1 MSRQAWNFVLVAIVL
16 LIALANPLYRHYK
29 LHQPIVTLGLDLKGG
44 VEVLLQAVPEG
55 GGKPTPDQMS
65 GVQEVVRNRVDPQG
79 QKEITLTQVGLDRLL
94 LQVPGEKNPDSI
106 IEVIGDTALLEW
118 INTGDQS
125 FPAGTDFN
133 NPGTQERAP
142 DYAKYDVILT
152 GAHLKHA
159 DVRFDQASRPMIAFE
174 LDKEGGDIFGKWT
187 NDHVG
192 QYLTVTLDGKV
203 VTSPV
208 IKSAIWGGSGVIEG
222 QFGLDEANKVVRQL
236 NAGALPVP
244 LSILSSSV
252 VGPTLG
258 QDSINASFIAG
269 LIGFIIVLLFMIAF
283 YRLPGVVANVTLI
296 LYVVLVIG
304 YFSLMNAT
312 MTLPGIAGFLLSI
325 GMAIDANIIIF
336 ERLKEEIRWGKTLVV
351 ALEAAFARA
360 WVAIL
365 DGNLTTILAALV
377 LYFYGTGPIKG
388 FAVTLTIGNLMSL
401 FSAVFV
407 CRLLLN
413 VVINYWRNPHWYAP
427 VVKKLVLPMQLLR
440 QGSYYRFVERTAY
453 WVTGSVV
460 LIAIGLGL
468 GGWHASQGKD
478 FFRLG
483 IDFTG
488 GEKLILGASQ
498 EFPLDGQAVKQIVDK
513 YAKGD
518 SVVQVDAT
526 DPRIV
531 SIRMV
536 VNTSGA
542 TPDELSRNRT
552 SALAAMKKDIGDAYG
567 GYSADPTKPN
577 PEVREQDYVGPTVG
591 KELIKK
597 AIISL
602 ILGCVL
608 IMGYVLIRFGRW
620 PMSVAG
626 IIALVHDVA
635 FVLAFTAGLQLEV
648 NSSFIA
654 VILTII
660 GYSINDTI
668 IVFDR
673 IRENA
678 RTMGEQVDFAQLCN
692 LSISQTWLRSI
703 NTVLTVVIMILALL
717 FLGGANI
724 RDFMAAMLV
733 GIVSGCYSSIYIATP
748 LMLWFSRGRL
758 KLQPAAEAEL
768 ASGGGSAE
776 IELPEESEEEDL
788 SAASGRA
795 GGEQKKKTAKKQR
808 RR

>member
-1 MSRQAWNFVLVAIVL
+1 MSRQAWNFVLVAVVT
-16 LIALANPLYRHYK
+16 LIALANPVYRYFS

-44 VEVLLQAVPEG
+44 VEVLLQAVPET
-55 GGKPTPDQMS
+55 GGKPTADQMN

-79 QKEITLTQVGLDRLL
+79 TKELTLTQVGLDRLL
-94 LQVPGEKNPDSI
+94 LQVPGEKNPDAI

-118 INTGDQS
+118 INTGTDS
-125 FPAGTDFN
+125 FTAGTDFN
-133 NPGTQERAP
+133 VEGTNKRKPE
-142 DYAKYDVILT
+142 YEKYEVLLT
-152 GAHLKHA
+152 GAHLKKA
-159 DVRFDQASRPMIAFE
+159 GVQFDQTNRPMITFE
-174 LDKEGGDIFGKWT
+174 LDKEGGDIFGNFT
-187 NDHVG
+187 NNHVG
-192 QYLTVTLDGKV
+192 QYLTVLLDGKV

-222 QFGLDEANKVVRQL
+222 QFTLEEANKVVRQL

-244 LSILSSSV
+244 LTILSSSV

-269 LIGFIIVLLFMIAF
+269 LIGFAIVLLFMIFF
-283 YRLPGVVANVTLI
+283 YRLPGVVANFTLI
-296 LYVVLVIG
+296 LYVVLVLG
-304 YFSLMNAT
+304 YFSLINAT

-336 ERLKEEIRWGKTLVV
+336 ERLKEEVRWGKTLVV

-365 DGNLTTILAALV
+365 DGNLTTMIAAAV
-377 LYFYGTGPIKG
+377 LYMYGTGAIKG
-388 FAVTLTIGNLMSL
+388 FAVTLIIGNLMAL
-401 FSAVFV
+401 FTAVFV

-413 VVINYWRNPHWYAP
+413 VVINWWRNPHWYAP

-440 QGSYYRFVERTAY
+440 QGLYYRFVEKTAY
-453 WVTGSVV
+453 WMTGSVV
-460 LIAIGLGL
+460 LIAIGLAL
-468 GGWHASQGKD
+468 GGYHVSQGRP

-488 GEKLILGASQ
+488 GEKVILEASQ

-513 YAKGD
+513 YSDGD
-518 SVVQVDAT
+518 PVVQVDAT
-526 DPRIV
+526 DPRIAT
-531 SIRMV
+531 IRMRV
-536 VNTSGA
+536 KASGA
-542 TPDELSRNRT
+542 TEDELSRSRT
-552 SALAAMKKDIGDAYG
+552 AALLAMKKDIGNAYG
-567 GYSADPTKPN
+567 GFSEDPTKPN
-577 PEVREQDYVGPTVG
+577 PIVREQNYVGPTVG
-591 KELIKK
+591 RELIIK

-602 ILGCVL
+602 LLGSLL

-620 PMSVAG
+620 PMSVAA
-626 IIALVHDVA
+626 IISLIHDVA
-635 FVLAFTAGLQLEV
+635 FVLAFTAAFQLEV

-673 IRENA
+673 IRENS
-678 RTMGEQVDFAQLCN
+678 RTMGDSVDFAQLCN
-692 LSISQTWLRSI
+692 LSMSQTWLRSM

-724 RDFMAAMLV
+724 RDFMAAMLI

-748 LMLWFSRGRL
+748 LMLWFSHGRL
-758 KLQPAAEAEL
+758 RLQPEA
-768 ASGGGSAE
+768 GGDVE
-776 IELPEESEEEDL
+776 PVDLELPEESEEEDFEQP
-788 SAASGRA
+788 AERGA
-795 GGEQKKKTAKKQR
+795 GGEKKKPAKKQR